1 MNNEF
6 RESLIKAIIK
16 QDEKY
21 HNARH
26 VFHVFDDGN
35 AALCI
40 ILGELCGLINA
51 LGMLDN
57 KEYCT
62 YDVYEMNGKDHK

>member
-6 RESLIKAIIK
+6 RDSLIKAIIK

-26 VFHVFDDGN
+26 VFDDGN
-35 AALCI
+35 AVLCVI
-40 ILGELCGLINA
+40 IGELCGLINA
-51 LGMLDN
+51 LGILDN
-57 KEYCT
+57 KEYCI
-62 YDVYEMNGKDHK
+62 YDVYEMNRKDHK